1 MIMFFLLSALED
13 SGYVARMAYMV
24 DRVFRIFG
32 LHGVSVLPLIV
43 SGGIAGG
50 CAVPGVMATRTLRS
64 PKEKLATILAAPFMT
79 CGAKVPVFL
88 MLAAAFFPED
98 GARVLFLIT
107 LGGWAAALLVARL
120 LRSTVIKGESTPF
133 VMELPPYRLPTLRG
147 LCIHTW
153 ERSWQYIRKAG
164 TVILAI
170 SILVWAAMTFPGLTE
185 EQNKAFDDRIAA
197 IEAQAEA
204 AKAPEGAVA
213 EAGEVQAQEGVPAG
227 EPEQDKVAETPAPAG
242 EPKALAQAETPA
254 EAAPAEGADKAKDP
268 LDEARKAVEAERS
281 EEALRASLAGQAGQ
295 ALEPLTTPA
304 GFNWRVNIALLG
316 GFAAKEVIVSTLATA
331 YALGEVSAEEAE
343 PLSKTLVAD
352 ETFSAAAA
360 LSLMAFVLLYAPCM
374 VTVAAIGKEAGWK
387 WAAFSVLFNTVLA
400 YAVSVAVFQAARV
413 LI

>member
-1 MIMFFLLSALED
+1 
-13 SGYVARMAYMV
+13 
-24 DRVFRIFG
+24 
-32 LHGVSVLPLIV
+32 
-43 SGGIAGG
+43 
-50 CAVPGVMATRTLRS
+50 
-64 PKEKLATILAAPFMT
+64 
-79 CGAKVPVFL
+79 
-88 MLAAAFFPED
+88 
-98 GARVLFLIT
+98 
-107 LGGWAAALLVARL
+107 
-120 LRSTVIKGESTPF
+120 
-133 VMELPPYRLPTLRG
+133 MELPPYRLPTLRG

-185 EQNKAFDDRIAA
+185 EQNKVFDDRIAA

-204 AKAPEGAVA
+204 AKAPEGVLADAGEAQAGEAAPA
-213 EAGEVQAQEGVPAG
+213 EA
-227 EPEQDKVAETPAPAG
+227 
-242 EPKALAQAETPA
+242 PKALAQADTPA
-254 EAAPAEGADKAKDP
+254 EAAPAEGEEKPKDP
-268 LDEARKAVEAERS
+268 LDEARKAVEAERG

-400 YAVSVAVFQAARV
+400 YAVSVAVFQTARA
-413 LI
+413 LL